1 MLHMRRLDR
10 FRKVEGE
17 APEGGGR
24 HGDVADYLPV
34 SDNREPRFAVKR
46 IDWKEEGGLMTLLRK
61 LFGGRDAA
69 PKTRVRICVECGM
82 PIGEH
87 RNWCSILRGQQ
98 EMAKASAARAT
109 GVTAAQK
116 N

>member
-46 IDWKEEGGLMTLLRK
+46 ID
-61 LFGGRDAA
+61 
-69 PKTRVRICVECGM
+69 
-82 PIGEH
+82 
-87 RNWCSILRGQQ
+87 
-98 EMAKASAARAT
+98 
-109 GVTAAQK
+109 
-116 N
+116 